1 MLFFAASVA
10 VAVSCAPE
18 GGVTQGTV
26 VPTGSIAPEGGDTGD
41 GGDAL
46 ALPGLLDT
54 SDEQI
59 PDDDEVRTGTLDNGL
74 RYYVRE
80 NDRPGGRADL
90 RLAIRAGSVNETGEN
105 TGVAHFVE
113 HMLFNGTEQFPENEL
128 IDVLR
133 GFGASFG
140 ADINAYTS
148 YDETVYSLDVPN
160 AGESFET
167 GLSVLEQW
175 LSHATFD
182 PAQVEAE
189 RGVILDEWRQSTQT
203 TDGRLFDVAQE
214 LYLAG
219 SAYAG
224 RDPIGTDASI
234 QGVPQPELQQF
245 YDDWYRPDN
254 AAVIVVGDID
264 ASDVV
269 DAIEELFA
277 PATPR
282 SAAMP
287 ERPATNFAIETLPDF
302 ALHADPD
309 QTSVDV
315 EVDLPIPAL
324 TGTGTAH
331 LRAQVLD
338 QIVYQ
343 ALVHRLDQD
352 VSAGVA
358 PFDGITTGSNSIVD
372 SLDAPALYAFTD
384 AARVDATLQAL
395 LDEYERANRFGFT
408 DAEVVL
414 AKSSVQAGFDA
425 QYAGRDTKS
434 DPEFADEYV
443 AHFLTGSPYPEIE
456 AFHEISTAM
465 VDAMAPEAIDARF
478 RARWANSAPHVII
491 SAPVTAAQAGLLP
504 TEDEVLALIGGL
516 AARQLEPRS
525 AGRELPDELMV
536 RPQPEEPVS
545 AGPLLDDADDFFDP
559 VEIVFPNGAR
569 VLAVSNDIVDG
580 QVVFQATSPGGTSL
594 VDDDDV
600 VDALF
605 GAGIVLS
612 SGVGEFNPSEVQEL
626 LADRDVEL
634 NAWMTPYDENF
645 YGNVG
650 TSDLEVL
657 FQMMHLS
664 MTEPRFDP
672 VTLGNFRR
680 FEEPIIAD
688 PGSEPDTAGYDA
700 LVDARYA
707 GELRYTSLPS
717 VDEFSTLDL
726 EGIER
731 VWRDRYGD
739 ASDWVFAFAGDF
751 DIDELTGLAASYIGT
766 LPGDGTV
773 ETWIDVEPSAPLG
786 VVERTV
792 RAGTG
797 ETASLTLLFTSPVA
811 SVDGGLRASADLVT
825 EVLNTRLTDVV
836 REQLGESYSPS
847 AYTYIRNDP
856 DPVVE
861 TYVFVTGAPDRID
874 AVGDLIVREFTDLAT
889 NGPSDREFDGAFAQV
904 QEDYAFIDNDTFV
917 QELVNDAIWPSR
929 SIDEYFDQYVRARRV
944 DGPRLPHVH
953 RPPRPGR
960 SVHRGHRDPALIV
973 RCRCGGRRPAPCATR
988 GSTGRDRRSGRPVR
1002 RPPGP
1007 PAVARGRARES
1018 TRAWPPHRRRTADR
1032 RSLR

>member
-1 MLFFAASVA
+1 MRRAAGVLFFAASVA
-10 VAVSCAPE
+10 VASACAPAAA
-18 GGVTQGTV
+18 GVTEGTAA
-26 VPTGSIAPEGGDTGD
+26 PIDSIASDGGDTGD
-41 GGDAL
+41 SGAEAL

-59 PDDDEVRTGTLDNGL
+59 PNDDEVRTGTLANGL
-74 RYYVRE
+74 RYFVRE
-80 NDRPGGRADL
+80 NDRPGGRVDL
-90 RLAIRAGSVNETGEN
+90 RLAIRAGSVNETGAN
-105 TGVAHFVE
+105 SGVAHFVE
-113 HMLFNGTEQFPENEL
+113 HMLFNGTEQYPENEL

-133 GFGASFG
+133 SFGATFG

-148 YDETVYSLDVPN
+148 YDETVYSLEVPN
-160 AGESFET
+160 DDESFAT
-167 GLSVLEQW
+167 GLTVLEQW

-182 PAQVEAE
+182 PAQVEHE

-203 TDGRLFDVAQE
+203 TDGRLFDVAQD

-224 RDPIGTDASI
+224 RDPIGTDTSI
-234 QGVPQPELQQF
+234 EGVPQSELRQF

-254 AAVIVVGDID
+254 AAVVVVGDID

-269 DAIEELFA
+269 DAIEELFE

-287 ERPATNFAIETLPDF
+287 ERPATTFAIETSPDF

-315 EVDLPIPAL
+315 EVDLPIPSI
-324 TGTGTAH
+324 TGSGTAQ
-331 LRAQVLD
+331 LRARVLD
-338 QIVYQ
+338 QIVYR

-352 VSAGVA
+352 VSAGIA
-358 PFDGITTGSNSIVD
+358 PFDGITTGSNSIVG

-414 AKSSVQAGFDA
+414 AKSSVRAGFDA
-425 QYAGRDTKS
+425 QYDGRDTKS

-443 AHFLTGSPYPEIE
+443 DHFLTGSPYPEIE
-456 AFHEISTAM
+456 ALYDVSTAM
-465 VDAMAPEAIDARF
+465 VDAIAPEAIDARF

-516 AARQLEPRS
+516 SSRRLEPRS
-525 AGRELPDELMV
+525 VGRELPDELMV

-545 AGPLLDDADDFFDP
+545 VGPLLDDADEYFDP

-580 QVVFQATSPGGTSL
+580 RIVFQAASPGGTSL
-594 VDDDDV
+594 VADDDV

-612 SGVGEFNPSEVQEL
+612 SGAGEFNPSELQEL

-634 NAWMTPYDENF
+634 NAWMTPYNENF
-645 YGNVG
+645 FGNVG

-657 FQMMHLS
+657 LQMMHLY
-664 MTEPRFDP
+664 MTQPRFDP
-672 VTLGNFRR
+672 VTLGNFQR
-680 FEEPIIAD
+680 FEQPIIAD

-700 LVDARYA
+700 LVDARYQD
-707 GELRYTSLPS
+707 ELRYTSLPS
-717 VDEFSTLDL
+717 VDEFATLDL
-726 EGIER
+726 DGIER

-739 ASDWVFAFAGDF
+739 AGDWVFVFAGDF
-751 DIDELTGLAASYIGT
+751 DMDELTELAESYIGT
-766 LPGDGTV
+766 LPGDGAV
-773 ETWIDVEPSAPLG
+773 ETWIDVEPPAPLG

-792 RAGTG
+792 QAGTG
-797 ETASLTLLFTSPVA
+797 DTASLTLLFTSPVT
-811 SVDGGLRASADLVT
+811 SVDGVLRASADVVT

-847 AYTYIRNDP
+847 AYTYVRNDP
-856 DPVVE
+856 EPVVE
-861 TYVFVTGAPDRID
+861 TYVYVTGAPDRIE
-874 AVGDLIVREFTDLAT
+874 AVGDLVVRELADLAT
-889 NGPSDREFDGAFAQV
+889 SGPSDREFDGAFAQV
-904 QEDYAFIDNDTFV
+904 REDYNFIDNETFV
-917 QELVNDAIWPSR
+917 QELVDDAIWPSR
-929 SIDEYFDQYVRARRV
+929 SIDEYFDEYVGLDGFTAGDARAFIARHVRADQHIAV
-944 DGPRLPHVH
+944 TVVPR
-953 RPPRPGR
+953 
-960 SVHRGHRDPALIV
+960 
-973 RCRCGGRRPAPCATR
+973 
-988 GSTGRDRRSGRPVR
+988 
-1002 RPPGP
+1002 
-1007 PAVARGRARES
+1007 
-1018 TRAWPPHRRRTADR
+1018 
-1032 RSLR
+1032 